1 MALVT
6 VKHKEDTGLKLSHN
20 IIRKF
25 SLKVDPKSYFCSK
38 QTKKPEVLLSNKY
51 FTFFRSTWKYFFCCP
66 NIKLAA
72 LLILC
77 TVRTFFFLVPLLL
90 IFLNYRPENAVVEIF
105 PVSILCSFCL
115 KFYYA
120 N

>member
-20 IIRKF
+20 IKRKF

-51 FTFFRSTWKYFFCCP
+51 FTFFQSNWKYFF
-66 NIKLAA
+66 A
-72 LLILC
+72 
-77 TVRTFFFLVPLLL
+77 VPT
-90 IFLNYRPENAVVEIF
+90 LNLQLY
-105 PVSILCSFCL
+105 
-115 KFYYA
+115 
-120 N
+120 